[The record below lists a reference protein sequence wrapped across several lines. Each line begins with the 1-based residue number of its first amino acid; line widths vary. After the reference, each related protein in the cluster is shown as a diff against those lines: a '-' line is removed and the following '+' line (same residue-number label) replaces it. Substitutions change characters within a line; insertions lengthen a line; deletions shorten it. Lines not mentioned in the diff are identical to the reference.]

1 MSEHTNL
8 KESNRKS
15 MGILDDNREV
25 QFKYYRECNY
35 ENNPVISLKSL
46 NIKGDLKRI
55 KNSFFYMGEDDF
67 EKGED
72 KESFFDSDGR
82 IIQETTTKYDI
93 DKKISTKIWKYVD
106 DKLILSKTV
115 NGSNILK
122 TDFLY
127 NENILVGKK
136 IRKDGNVNRFI
147 HYIYGNNIIL
157 EECYGSN
164 NKIETRTKRGYNDN
178 GQEIESVLSFNF
190 FDNHHR
196 YTYEY
201 DEQGRLSK
209 CNKWDCDNKLTDSVK
224 YAYNEQ
230 NDIIKSV
237 NSETKL
243 VLEYKYKYDTNGNW
257 IEKQTFNE
265 GEIQSFWKRD
275 FEY

>member
-15 MGILDDNREV
+15 MGILDESQEV
-25 QFKYYRECNY
+25 QFKYYKECNY
-35 ENNPVISLKSL
+35 ENNPLISLKSL
-46 NIKGDLKRI
+46 NIKGKI
-55 KNSFFYMGEDDF
+55 KGIKTSFFYMGEDDF

-82 IIQETTTKYDI
+82 IIKETTTKYDI
-93 DKKISTKIWKYVD
+93 DAKIITKIWEYVD
-106 DKLILSKTV
+106 DKVILSKTV
-115 NGSNILK
+115 NGTNILK

-136 IRKDGNVNRFI
+136 IRKDGNVINFI
-147 HYIYGNNIIL
+147 HYIYGNNVIL
-157 EECYGSN
+157 EEVYGN
-164 NKIETRTKRGYNDN
+164 NSKIETRTKRAYNDK

-196 YTYEY
+196 YTYGY
-201 DEQGRLSK
+201 DEQGRLFM
-209 CNKWDCDNKLTDSVK
+209 CNKWDCDNKLTDSVE
-224 YAYNEQ
+224 YSYNEQ

-243 VLEYKYKYDTNGNW
+243 VLEYKYKYDTRGNW